1 MLRATT
7 IVAIEPTSVSATAR
21 LRPAAAV
28 TGCLSSALGVAF
40 GTPLGR
46 VYDGTVSPII
56 GGFVLRVLFG
66 LLAIAV
72 VVYLLRRLLGGRF

>member
-1 MLRATT
+1 MRFLQSL
-7 IVAIEPTSVSATAR
+7 VAIIVTAG
-21 LRPAAAV
+21 LIY
-28 TGCLSSALGVAF
+28 LAF
-40 GTPLGR
+40 
-46 VYDGTVSPII
+46 II

>member
-1 MLRATT
+1 MRFLESLVGI
-7 IVAIEPTSVSATAR
+7 IVTAG
-21 LRPAAAV
+21 LIY
-28 TGCLSSALGVAF
+28 LAF
-40 GTPLGR
+40 
-46 VYDGTVSPII
+46 II